1 MTKVVVNGGHEP
13 NVDSGAV
20 GSRSTEAEVTQKLM
34 LLVSAYLEEAGCEVM
49 AVQTADLAE
58 ICNVTNRWGADI
70 LVSIHCNA
78 SETRKAKGTETFAYY
93 GSREGDSLA
102 HHIQSQ
108 IVTSLA
114 TTNRGVKEAGF
125 YVLKHTKC
133 TAVLVETAFIDNKG
147 DEQLLLDKTDEFA
160 RAIARG
166 VTDYI
171 VARGG
176 K

>member
-1 MTKVVVNGGHEP
+1 MKIVVNGGHEP

-34 LLVSAYLEEAGCEVM
+34 LLVSAYLEKAGCEVM

-58 ICNVTNRWGADI
+58 ICNVTNKWGADI

-78 SETRKAKGTETFAYY
+78 FNQKAKGTETFAYY
-93 GSREGDSLA
+93 GSREGDALA

>member
-1 MTKVVVNGGHEP
+1 
-13 NVDSGAV
+13 
-20 GSRSTEAEVTQKLM
+20 
-34 LLVSAYLEEAGCEVM
+34 M

-93 GSREGDSLA
+93 GSREGDALA
-102 HHIQSQ
+102 HRIQSQ

-114 TTNRGVKEAGF
+114 TANRGVKEAGF
-125 YVLKHTKC
+125 YVLKHTKM
-133 TAVLVETAFIDNKG
+133 TAALVETAFIDNKG
-147 DEQLLLDKTDEFA
+147 DEQLLLDRADDFA

>member
-1 MTKVVVNGGHEP
+1 MKIVVNGGHEP

-20 GSRSTEAEVTQKLM
+20 GSKATEAEVTQKLM
-34 LLVSAYLEEAGCEVM
+34 LLVSAYLEKAGCEVM
-49 AVQTADLAE
+49 SVQTADLAD

-78 SETRKAKGTETFAYY
+78 FNQKAKGTETFAYY

-125 YVLKHTKC
+125 YVLKHSKC

-171 VARGG
+171 VARSG

>member
-34 LLVSAYLEEAGCEVM
+34 LLVSAYLEKAGCKVM

-78 SETRKAKGTETFAYY
+78 FNQKAKGTETFAYY
-93 GSREGDSLA
+93 GSREGDALA

-166 VTDYI
+166 VTDY
-171 VARGG
+171 VSA
-176 K
+176 KK

>member
-1 MTKVVVNGGHEP
+1 MKIVVNGGHEP

-34 LLVSAYLEEAGCEVM
+34 LLVSAYLEQAGCKVM

-78 SETRKAKGTETFAYY
+78 FNQKAKGTETFAYH
-93 GSREGDSLA
+93 GSREGDALA
-102 HHIQSQ
+102 HYIQSQ

-114 TTNRGVKEAGF
+114 TMNRGVKEAGF

-166 VTDYI
+166 VTDY
-171 VARGG
+171 VSA
-176 K
+176 KK

>member
-1 MTKVVVNGGHEP
+1 MKIVVNGGHEP
-13 NVDSGAV
+13 NVDSGAL
-20 GSRSTEAEVTQKLM
+20 GSRVTEAEVTQKLM
-34 LLVSAYLEEAGCEVM
+34 LLVSDYLEKAGCEVM

-78 SETRKAKGTETFAYY
+78 FNQKAKGTETFAYH
-93 GSREGDSLA
+93 GSREGDALA

-166 VTDYI
+166 VTDY
-171 VARGG
+171 VSA
-176 K
+176 KK

>member
-1 MTKVVVNGGHEP
+1 MKIVVNGGHEP

-34 LLVSAYLEEAGCEVM
+34 LLVSAYLEKAGCEVM

-58 ICNVTNRWGADI
+58 ICNVTNKWGADI

-78 SETRKAKGTETFAYY
+78 FNQKAKGTETFAYY

>member
-20 GSRSTEAEVTQKLM
+20 GSRSTEAEITQKLM
-34 LLVSAYLEEAGCEVM
+34 LLVAAYLEKAGCDVM

-58 ICNVTNRWGADI
+58 ICDVTNRWGADI

-78 SETRKAKGTETFAYY
+78 FNKKAKGTETFCYY
-93 GSREGDSLA
+93 GSREGDALA

-114 TTNRGVKEAGF
+114 TADRGVKEAGY

-133 TAVLVETAFIDNKG
+133 TAVLVETAFIDNLG
-147 DEQLLLDKTDEFA
+147 DEQLLVDKTDDFA

-171 VARGG
+171 TR
-176 K
+176 KQ

>member
-1 MTKVVVNGGHEP
+1 MKIVVNGGHEP
-13 NVDSGAV
+13 NVDSGAL

-34 LLVSAYLEEAGCEVM
+34 LLVAAYLEKAGCEVM

-78 SETRKAKGTETFAYY
+78 FNQKAKGTETFAYY
-93 GSREGDSLA
+93 GSREGDALA

-166 VTDYI
+166 VTDY
-171 VARGG
+171 VSA
-176 K
+176 KK

>member
-1 MTKVVVNGGHEP
+1 MKIVVNGGHEP

-20 GSRSTEAEVTQKLM
+20 GSRSTEAEITQKLM
-34 LLVSAYLEEAGCEVM
+34 LLVSAYLEKAGCEVM

-58 ICNVTNRWGADI
+58 ICDVTNKWGADI

-78 SETRKAKGTETFAYY
+78 FNQKAKGTETFAYY
-93 GSREGDSLA
+93 GSREGDALA

-125 YVLKHTKC
+125 HVLKHTKC

-166 VTDYI
+166 VTDY
-171 VARGG
+171 VSA
-176 K
+176 KK